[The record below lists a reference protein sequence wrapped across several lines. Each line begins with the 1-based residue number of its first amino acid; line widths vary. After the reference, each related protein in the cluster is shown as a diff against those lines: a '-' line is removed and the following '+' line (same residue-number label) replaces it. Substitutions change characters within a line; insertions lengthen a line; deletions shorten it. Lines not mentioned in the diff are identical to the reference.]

1 MKKVKIGIVAP
12 ASRMPQDIA
21 DKVTAFAGSE
31 FPQAELFF
39 HPQSFG
45 EAGHF
50 AGSDA
55 ARAEAFLDIANDA
68 AFDALWIARGG
79 YGSGRIADAVLS
91 RLARPALAKT
101 YLGYSD
107 AGFLLAGLYKRGF
120 KVAHGPVAYD
130 IKRQG
135 GEGAVRRALDFLM
148 NRKPE
153 TLEPAVLRGA
163 PMAAFNIMILSQ
175 MIGTPLQPD
184 LTGHVLMLE
193 EVSEYLYAIDRA
205 LFHITSNPEIR
216 KVAGLMLGRC
226 SDIPGNDPPFG
237 QSEEDIARHWCSVSG
252 IRYLGRADIGH
263 DAGNKIVPFGRW
275 QDRTP

>member
-12 ASRMPQDIA
+12 ASRMPPDIA
-21 DKVTAFAGSE
+21 QKVSAFAASE
-31 FPQAELFF
+31 FSSTDIHF
-39 HPQSFG
+39 HPQCFG

-50 AGSDA
+50 AGSDE
-55 ARAEAFLDIANDA
+55 ARAEAFLEIANDA
-68 AFDALWIARGG
+68 SFDALWMARGG
-79 YGSGRIADAVLS
+79 YGSGRIADAILS

-130 IKRQG
+130 IKREG
-135 GEGAVRRALDFLM
+135 GEAAVRRALDFLAH
-148 NRKPE
+148 RGSD
-153 TLEPAVLRGA
+153 TLEPTVLSGE
-163 PMAAFNIMILSQ
+163 PTAAFNIMILSQ

-184 LTGHVLMLE
+184 LSGHILMLE

-216 KVAGLMLGRC
+216 KISGLMLGRC

-237 QSEEDIARHWCSVSG
+237 QTEEEIARHWCSVSG
-252 IRYLGRADIGH
+252 IRYRGRADIGH
-263 DAGNKIVPFGRW
+263 DAGNKVVPFGRW
-275 QDRTP
+275 QK